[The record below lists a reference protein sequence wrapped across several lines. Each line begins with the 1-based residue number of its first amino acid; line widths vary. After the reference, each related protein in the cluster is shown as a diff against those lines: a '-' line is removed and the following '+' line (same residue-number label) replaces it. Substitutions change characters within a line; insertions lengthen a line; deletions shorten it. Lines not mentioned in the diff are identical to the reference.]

1 MEVGMGSSARLF
13 PEYDQT
19 LVHVDEFNERWP
31 FSVQLMNVPPVDL
44 TCILE

>member
-1 MEVGMGSSARLF
+1 MEVGVGSIARLF

-31 FSVQLMNVPPVDL
+31 FGVQLMNVHHVD
-44 TCILE
+44 